1 MFIVHKN
8 ESSNKTIRMPNLL
21 IEQLEELAA
30 TEDISFNQL
39 VVQCCNYALAN
50 LPNSDGKLTCT
61 EAFTKKKRQIKSEF
75 IRHMEKQSTASKQS
89 ISQLFTDAIFITQPY
104 NAHLGIDFFDLLTG
118 QVSIEQYRA
127 VLEAHFIETNK
138 KSPVSLAR
146 DYANAFR
153 QLKAFMETHDY
164 L

>member
-8 ESSNKTIRMPNLL
+8 ESSNKTIRMPNFL

-50 LPNSDGKLTCT
+50 LPNSDGRLTCT
-61 EAFTKKKRQIKSEF
+61 EEFTKRKRQIKTEF
-75 IRHMEKQSTASKQS
+75 IRYMETQSNAGKQS
-89 ISQLFTDAIFITQPY
+89 ISQLFTDAIFVTQPY
-104 NAHLGIDFFDLLTG
+104 NTHLGIDFFDLLTEKIS
-118 QVSIEQYRA
+118 VDQYRA
-127 VLEAHFIETNK
+127 TLEKFFFETNK
-138 KSPVSLAR
+138 KNPVALAR

-153 QLKAFMETHDY
+153 QLKTFLVANEY